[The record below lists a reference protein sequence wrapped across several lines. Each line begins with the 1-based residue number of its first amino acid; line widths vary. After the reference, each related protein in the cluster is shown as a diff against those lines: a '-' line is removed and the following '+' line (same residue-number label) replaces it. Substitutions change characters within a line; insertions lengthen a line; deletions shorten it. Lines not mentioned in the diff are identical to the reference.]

1 MSEDNPEFD
10 LLGLAN
16 QPPAKSPGEIARLA
30 QAAVSRQPADTT
42 AVEWGDLAA
51 AIPAEQTPFDLR
63 ALWHGL
69 RRRWPVALAL
79 GIVGSAVASTAG
91 WFLLEP
97 DFTATGYLRIASVE
111 PRLVNMTN
119 TPSTAATEF
128 EIYKRTQK
136 ELIMGRYVLNAA
148 LRTPDAGKIPVVRD
162 HLDPV
167 AWLAKQ
173 LRVDF
178 PGNAEIMTISMSG
191 ESPETVATLVNAV
204 VGAYQ
209 QEVVLV
215 EKNQRM
221 EKLNTLERVAREA
234 EEKSRRARADLRRL
248 ADTLGTGDSQ
258 ALTLKQQ
265 IALQRYATMLG
276 EQTRVQIELMQAE
289 IALASAKARQ
299 DAEGGPR
306 VPESDEKRTLDTHP
320 LVLEHRARLKD
331 AERILANDAA
341 IAAPDRKDE
350 LTERHRRKVEEAA
363 HALAEAEREAGEEVH
378 ELLVEYTKR
387 QNDAE
392 IAEAESDVL
401 LLKTQLGTLQ
411 KELATLSEEANKIGR
426 SSIDVEMMR
435 VEIERIDAVAQRLGS
450 EIENIRVD
458 LQSPAR
464 ITLLSK
470 AEVPAFKES
479 KKQVTGTAGLA
490 FVWFLLPVVG
500 VAWLESRAHRVY
512 AADARHLA
520 GVRVLGALPLLAP
533 QRRRLAGRL
542 AQRTLQNRM
551 AFRESIDGLRTVL
564 LREAEFG
571 PTHMV
576 MVTSASGGEGKTSV
590 ATHLALSLARARR
603 RCLLVDF
610 DLRRPAAHRLLD
622 LPGDRGVCEILRGE
636 ANAEDVVQNTET
648 ANLYFIAA
656 GSFDDEALVA
666 LTQPQL
672 PKLLAAL
679 RDRFDFII
687 LDSSPILPVVDAVL
701 VGKHADAVVLSVL
714 CDVSRKPKIEH
725 AYARLDMMGVRVL
738 GAVVT
743 GPQDPLMYDAASYP
757 YLRASSPS

>member
-1 MSEDNPEFD
+1 MSDDNAEFD

-16 QPPAKSPGEIARLA
+16 QPASKSPGELARLA
-30 QAAVSRQPADTT
+30 QAAVARPPADAS
-42 AVEWGDLAA
+42 AVEWGDLTQAL
-51 AIPAEQTPFDLR
+51 PAEQTPFDLH

-69 RRRWPVALAL
+69 RRRWPVALVL
-79 GIVGSAVASTAG
+79 GIVGSAVASTVG

-97 DFTATGYLRIASVE
+97 DFTATGYLRIASIE
-111 PRLVNMTN
+111 PRLVSLSNN
-119 TPSTAATEF
+119 SSHAATEF

-148 LRTPDAGKIPVVRD
+148 MRTPEASKIPEVRN

-167 AWLAKQ
+167 AWLAKR

-234 EEKSRRARADLRRL
+234 EEKARRARADLRRL

-289 IALASAKARQ
+289 IILASAKAKLEI
-299 DAEGGPR
+299 DGGPS
-306 VPESDEKRTLDTHP
+306 VSATDEKRTLDTHP
-320 LVLEHRARLKD
+320 LVFEHRARLKE
-331 AERILANDAA
+331 AERVLASDAGA
-341 IAAPDRKDE
+341 AAPDRKEE
-350 LTERHRRKVEEAA
+350 LTERHRRKVEDAA
-363 HALAEAEREAGEEVH
+363 QALAEAERVAGEEVH
-378 ELLVEYTKR
+378 ELLVEHAKR
-387 QNDAE
+387 QADAE
-392 IAEAESDVL
+392 IGQAESDVV

-435 VEIERIDAVAQRLGS
+435 VEIERIDQVAERLGS

-490 FVWFLLPVVG
+490 FVWFVLPVVG

-533 QRRRLAGRL
+533 QRRRLAGRF

-571 PTHMV
+571 PAHVV
-576 MVTSASGGEGKTSV
+576 MVTSAAGGEGKTSV

-603 RCLLVDF
+603 RCLLIDF
-610 DLRRPAAHRLLD
+610 DLRRPAVHHLLD
-622 LPGDRGVCEILRGE
+622 LPGDRGACEVLRGE
-636 ANAEDVVQNTET
+636 VNAEDVVQSTET
-648 ANLYFIAA
+648 PNLYFMAA
-656 GSFDDEALVA
+656 GKFDDEALVA

-672 PKLLAAL
+672 PQFLAAL
-679 RDRFDFII
+679 RDRFEFII

-701 VGKHADAVVLSVL
+701 VGKHADAAVLSVL

-743 GPQDPLMYDAASYP
+743 GPQDPLMYDAASYQ
-757 YLRASSPS
+757 YLRSS